1 MIELEDLKNHEE
13 VDIDIYEYKELE
25 IQKRYRINFILSKYI
40 FEYKRI

>member
-25 IQKRYRINFILSKYI
+25 TQKRYIINFILSKYI